1 MELFA
6 SPMACSLASHITAL
20 EAGLPVK
27 VRFVENKKTDDGG
40 DYYKI
45 SAKGYV
51 PALRLD
57 DGQVLNEGPSVLQY
71 LADRKP
77 EAGLA
82 PAWGTIERYQLI
94 DTLNYLSTEVHKR
107 IFYNVFNP
115 KVGGDQGSGQGVAR
129 ADARYL
135 AKRLGSE
142 RLPGRRAG
150 SPWPTPISSPLLN
163 WAAFLEGRLR
173 EVADHRQPTITGTCS
188 VRRSPRR
195 WASRWPSASGARRN
209 FCLAEPRGRGRGLLI
224 RPLRE
229 PLRCAQELHSC
240 SSTANRSFGA
250 FSRALGP

>member
-77 EAGLA
+77 ESGLA
-82 PAWGTIERYQLI
+82 PAWGTLERYQLI

-115 KVGGDQGSGQGVAR
+115 NAAEPTKAAAR
-129 ADARYL
+129 ALFEPTFDYL
-135 AKRLGSE
+135 AKRLGSSDTPRRQQLHRGRRLSRDDAE
-142 RLPGRRAG
+142 LGRLPQGR
-150 SPWPTPISSPLLN
+150 PQ
-163 WAAFLEGRLR
+163 
-173 EVADHRQPTITGTCS
+173 EVADHRRLPPASISS
-188 VRRSPRR
+188 VPSVVQAMGVEMAERQRR
-195 WASRWPSASGARRN
+195 AA
-209 FCLAEPRGRGRGLLI
+209 
-224 RPLRE
+224 
-229 PLRCAQELHSC
+229 
-240 SSTANRSFGA
+240 
-250 FSRALGP
+250 